1 MSYIFLA
8 TVKTYN
14 NPDTAKT
21 IAYHALTAK
30 DFTDAA
36 NIIESFYGNEMES
49 MSLEMIS
56 DLSLLTIDEC
66 MCTRLRELNTF

>member
-8 TVKTYN
+8 QVKIYN
-14 NPDTAKT
+14 SPGSETT
-21 IAYHALTAK
+21 SWHALTASS
-30 DFTDAA
+30 FAA
-36 NIIESFYGNEMES
+36 AASIIEEFYGNEMES

>member
-8 TVKTYN
+8 QVKIYN
-14 NPDTAKT
+14 SPGSTET
-21 IAYHALTAK
+21 TSWHALTASS
-30 DFTDAA
+30 FADAA

>member
-8 TVKTYN
+8 KVKIYN
-14 NPDTAKT
+14 DPDTT
-21 IAYHALTAK
+21 ETTSWHALTASS
-30 DFTDAA
+30 FADAA
-36 NIIESFYGNEMES
+36 NIIEDFYGNEMES